1 MTPHSCFLVSLHL
14 PLPLTAAAV
23 LLAGLA
29 AAPVARSADAA
40 APAPASTAPASAQR
54 AAASAFNP
62 AIWLILSGGYTQLQ
76 RDPASWRLAG
86 FQTGGEIG
94 PGSRGFGLGESEL
107 GLSASIDPRFFGS
120 MTVALSDD
128 EGAAVEEAYVQ
139 TTALPAGLTLKFGRF
154 LSGLGYQNELHA
166 HAWAFIDAPLAHQA
180 FLGGQRREDGL
191 QLRWLAP
198 TELFTELG
206 VELGRGESHP
216 GAAREKNGAGAWTV
230 FGHLGGDIGASQS
243 WRAGLSLLSA
253 RPQGRESSALDAAGN
268 EVTHAFSGRSRT
280 WVVDGVWKWAPEG
293 NAQSRW
299 VSLQGEWF
307 RRQESGTLVADS
319 AGLAS
324 AAPYRATQSGAYLQG
339 VWQFM
344 PGWRAGL
351 RGDWLRV
358 GTVDA
363 GANAALLA
371 SARHDPSR
379 GSLLLDWVPSE
390 FSRVRLQV
398 AQDRVR
404 AGVNDR
410 QVMLQYQ
417 MSLGAHGAHSY

>member
-1 MTPHSCFLVSLHL
+1 MSTPSIRL
-14 PLPLTAAAV
+14 PRLTLSVATVLLGGLATAAAV
-23 LLAGLA
+23 HA
-29 AAPVARSADAA
+29 AD
-40 APAPASTAPASAQR
+40 APASAPASAGSVASSPAAIQR
-54 AAASAFNP
+54 AAANAFNP
-62 AIWLILSGGYTQLQ
+62 AISLILSGGYTQLQ

-107 GLSASIDPRFFGS
+107 GLSASIDPRFFGA
-120 MTVALSDD
+120 MHVALGE
-128 EGAAVEEAYVQ
+128 EGAEVEEAYVQ

-166 HAWAFIDAPLAHQA
+166 HAWAFVDAPLAYQA
-180 FLGGQRREDGL
+180 FLGGQRRDDGL

-198 TELFTELG
+198 TALFAELG
-206 VELGRGESHP
+206 AELGRGESHP
-216 GAAREKNGAGAWTV
+216 GSAREKNGAGAWTL

-243 WRAGLSLLSA
+243 WRAGLSLLSV

-268 EVTHAFSGRSRT
+268 EVTHAFTGRSRT
-280 WVVDGVWKWAPEG
+280 WVLDGVWKWAPEG

-307 RRQESGTLVADS
+307 RRSERGTLVADS

-324 AAPYRATQSGAYLQG
+324 EAPYRSTQSGAYLQG

-371 SARHDPSR
+371 SAGHDPSR
-379 GSLLLDWVPSE
+379 TSLLLDWVPSE